1 MNKLVKR
8 IILALL
14 VAASLFSALPASA
27 VRVRSYHRKN
37 GTYVSSH
44 YRRPPRRSY
53 GRRRRHYV
61 VGMPAAGRLM
71 IDLPSDRTER

>member
-1 MNKLVKR
+1 MNKLMKR
-8 IILALL
+8 IVLALL
-14 VAASLFSALPASA
+14 VASSLLAAMPAYA
-27 VRVRSYHRKN
+27 VRVKSYHRKN

-53 GRRRRHYV
+53 SRRRRHYV

-71 IDLPSDRTER
+71 IDLSEKRTEK

>member
-27 VRVRSYHRKN
+27 VRGRSYHRKN

-53 GRRRRHYV
+53 NRRRRHYV
-61 VGMPAAGRLM
+61 VGMPASSRLM
-71 IDLPSDRTER
+71 IDLSEKRTEK